1 MIYNGMY
8 LLRWIDLVKKVL
20 TIIFLVV
27 MPLYSYA
34 FDKPSFVD
42 SYSGIE
48 FKKLNNKTY
57 LAVYEV
63 TQEQWYKVM
72 NTAPFSFN
80 KGGLYPAESV
90 SIGDIQKFLNNL
102 NAKTQSNYRLPTV
115 AEWKEAAGEVRI
127 NRDDVCSYA
136 NFYDISSNAVNRFGN
151 AYFECDDKYPNTA
164 PVGSFAANSK
174 GYYDLFGNVK
184 EWLCNSES
192 DRTNTCANLLGAA
205 SLAVAGG
212 GFSDGPREMRKYIK
226 DERTSLRYAGLG
238 FRLAIDAASVNPDTI
253 TDGTNKPNVIAPV
266 TTVPVTPSNNDNTD
280 NSYNPSSAFDN
291 QRNDV
296 TNSPNFTNDNK
307 QSNDQ
312 NNEPLPERKFKFLPF
327 LRD

>member
-1 MIYNGMY
+1 
-8 LLRWIDLVKKVL
+8 
-20 TIIFLVV
+20 
-27 MPLYSYA
+27 MPLYAAA
-34 FDKPSFVD
+34 FDKPSFID

-72 NTAPFSFN
+72 NTAPFYFN
-80 KGGLYPAESV
+80 KGGSYPVESV
-90 SIGDIQKFLNNL
+90 SIGDIQKFLNTL
-102 NAKTQSNYRLPTV
+102 NSATQSNYRLPTV
-115 AEWKEAAGEVRI
+115 AEWKEAVGEIKI

-136 NFYDISSNAVNRFGN
+136 NFYDISSNTVNRFGN
-151 AYFECDDKYPNTA
+151 AYFECDDRFPNTA

-184 EWLCNSES
+184 EWLCNSEN

-205 SLAVAGG
+205 NLAVAGG
-212 GFSDGPREMRKYIK
+212 GFSDGPKEMRKVIK
-226 DERTSLRYAGLG
+226 DERTSLRYAGFG
-238 FRLAIDAASVNPDTI
+238 FRLAVDTASINPNAVSDNI
-253 TDGTNKPNVIAPV
+253 NRPNVLAPV
-266 TTVPVTPSNNDNTD
+266 TTVPVVPGEENTQNTP
-280 NSYNPSSAFDN
+280 PASALDN

-296 TNSPNFTNDNK
+296 TNNPS
-307 QSNDQ
+307 Q
-312 NNEPLPERKFKFLPF
+312 NNQDEPLPERKFKFLPF